1 MSSKTRLSA
10 FLAVLLVGA
19 LAIVVAGCG
28 GSSSS
33 SPNTT
38 SESEESTETA
48 GGAGEEEAAEEEETG
63 AEEEPSGGGEKL
75 TVGSD
80 IPYPP
85 FEQKAPGGGYT
96 GFDVELMEAIGKE
109 IGREPEFIDSS
120 FETIF
125 RDVAQGKFEAVM
137 SAATITPE
145 REKVVSFSLPYYLSE
160 QAILVKEGSEITGL
174 SDLKGKVIA
183 AQQGT
188 TGLELGK
195 EKAEAKEIR
204 PFPEGPD
211 ADNALKAGVVEA
223 VIIDAPV
230 AKKQAEELGGIEI
243 VEKVPTDET
252 YGIALAPEST
262 ELLEQINEGLKK
274 AIEDGNYTKVYEK
287 WFKEAPPL
295 EGLEKA
301 IEEAEAK

>member
-1 MSSKTRLSA
+1 MTRIRPAALFA
-10 FLAVLLVGA
+10 ALL
-19 LAIVVAGCG
+19 LAIAALVVAGCG
-28 GSSSS
+28 GGSSSS
-33 SPNTT
+33 SSSST
-38 SESEESTETA
+38 SEESSESS
-48 GGAGEEEAAEEEETG
+48 GGAEAESGEEAE
-63 AEEEPSGGGEKL
+63 GGGETL

-85 FEQKAPGGGYT
+85 FEQKASGGGYT

-125 RDVAQGKFEAVM
+125 RDVGQEKFEAVM

-145 REKVVSFSLPYYLSE
+145 REKEVDFSLPYYLSE
-160 QAILVKEGSEITGL
+160 QAILVQEGSDIKGL
-174 SDLKGKVIA
+174 ADLKGKVVA

-188 TGLELGK
+188 TGLELAK
-195 EKAEAKEIR
+195 EKAEASELR

-211 ADNALKAGVVEA
+211 ADNALKAGTVEA

-230 AKKQAEELGGIEI
+230 AKQQAEELGGIEI
-243 VEKVPTDET
+243 VEKVPTEET
-252 YGIALAPEST
+252 YGIAVSKEDT
-262 ELLEQINEGLKK
+262 ELAEQINEGLKK
-274 AIEDGNYTKVYEK
+274 TIEDGSYATVYEK

-295 EGLEKA
+295 EELEKA

>member
-1 MSSKTRLSA
+1 MTRLTA
-10 FLAVLLVGA
+10 LMAVLLVGA
-19 LAIVVAGCG
+19 LALVVTGCG
-28 GSSSS
+28 GGGSS
-33 SPNTT
+33 T
-38 SESEESTETA
+38 SETSATEEPAA
-48 GGAGEEEAAEEEETG
+48 GGGAATEGGEEEA
-63 AEEEPSGGGEKL
+63 GGGEKL

-85 FEQKAPGGGYT
+85 FEQGKKGSYT
-96 GFDVELMEAIGKE
+96 GFDVELMGAIGKE

-145 REKVVSFSLPYYLSE
+145 REKVVLFSNPYYLSE
-160 QAILVKEGSEITGL
+160 QAILVKEGSDIKGL
-174 SDLKGKVIA
+174 ADLKGKVVA

-195 EKAEAKEIR
+195 EKAEASELR
-204 PFPEGPD
+204 PYPEGPD
-211 ADNALKAGVVEA
+211 ADNALKAGTVEA

-230 AKKQAEELGGIEI
+230 AKQQAEELGGIEI

-252 YGIALAPEST
+252 YGIAVSKENT
-262 ELLEQINEGLKK
+262 ELVEQLNEGLKK
-274 AIEDGNYTKVYEK
+274 AIEDGTYAKVYEK

-301 IEEAEAK
+301 IEEAESK

>member
-1 MSSKTRLSA
+1 LSSKTRLAA

-19 LAIVVAGCG
+19 VSIVVAGCG
-28 GSSSS
+28 GGSSSS
-33 SPNTT
+33 SSSSTS
-38 SESEESTETA
+38 SESEEGTEAA
-48 GGAGEEEAAEEEETG
+48 GGAGEEE
-63 AEEEPSGGGEKL
+63 SSGGEKL

-85 FEQKAPGGGYT
+85 FEQGKKGSYT
-96 GFDVELMEAIGKE
+96 GFDVELMEAIGNE

-125 RDVAQGKFEAVM
+125 RDLAQGKFEAVM
-137 SAATITPE
+137 SAATITEE
-145 REKVVSFSLPYYLSE
+145 REKVVAFSNPYYLSE
-160 QAILVKEGSEITGL
+160 QAILVKEGSSITGL
-174 SDLKGKVIA
+174 ADLKGKVVG

-195 EKAEAKEIR
+195 EKAEASELR

-211 ADNALKAGVVEA
+211 ADNALKAGTVEA

-230 AKKQAEELGGIEI
+230 AKQQAEELGGIEI
-243 VEKVPTDET
+243 VEKVPTEET
-252 YGIALAPEST
+252 YGIAISKENT
-262 ELLEQINEGLKK
+262 ELVEQINEGLAKTL
-274 AIEDGNYTKVYEK
+274 EDGTYAKVYEK
-287 WFKEAPPL
+287 WFSEAPPL

>member
-1 MSSKTRLSA
+1 MGSNSRSTALL
-10 FLAVLLVGA
+10 LALVA
-19 LAIVVAGCG
+19 CVIAVVVAGCG
-28 GSSSS
+28 SSS
-33 SPNTT
+33 NETT
-38 SESEESTETA
+38 
-48 GGAGEEEAAEEEETG
+48 GGGG
-63 AEEEPSGGGEKL
+63 GSGGGQKL

-85 FEQKAPGGGYT
+85 FEQGKKGSYT
-96 GFDVELMEAIGKE
+96 GFDVELMEKIGEE

-145 REKVVSFSLPYYLSE
+145 REKVVAFSNPYYLSE
-160 QAILVKEGSEITGL
+160 QAILVKEGSDITGL
-174 SDLKGKVIA
+174 SDLKGRVVA

-195 EKAEAKEIR
+195 EKAEASELR

-211 ADNALKAGVVEA
+211 ADNALKAGTVEA

-230 AKKQAEELGGIEI
+230 AKQQAEELGGIEI
-243 VEKVPTDET
+243 VEKVPTEET
-252 YGIALAPEST
+252 YGIAVAKENT
-262 ELLEQINEGLKK
+262 ELLEEINEGLAKVLENGK
-274 AIEDGNYTKVYEK
+274 YTKVYEK
-287 WFKEAPPL
+287 WFKEAPPKEIFTL
-295 EGLEKA
+295 GKG
-301 IEEAEAK
+301 AE

>member
-1 MSSKTRLSA
+1 MGSNSRSTAPL
-10 FLAVLLVGA
+10 LALVA
-19 LAIVVAGCG
+19 CAIAVVVAGCG
-28 GSSSS
+28 SSSS
-33 SPNTT
+33 NETT
-38 SESEESTETA
+38 
-48 GGAGEEEAAEEEETG
+48 GGGG
-63 AEEEPSGGGEKL
+63 GSGGGQKL

-85 FEQKAPGGGYT
+85 FEQGKKGSYT
-96 GFDVELMEAIGKE
+96 GFDVELMEKIGEE

-145 REKVVSFSLPYYLSE
+145 REKVVAFSNPYYLSE
-160 QAILVKEGSEITGL
+160 QAILVKEGSDITGL
-174 SDLKGKVIA
+174 SDLKGRVVA

-195 EKAEAKEIR
+195 EKAEASELR

-211 ADNALKAGVVEA
+211 ADNALKAGTVEA

-230 AKKQAEELGGIEI
+230 AKQQAEELGGIEI
-243 VEKVPTDET
+243 VEKVPTEET
-252 YGIALAPEST
+252 YGIAVAKENT
-262 ELLEQINEGLKK
+262 ELLEEINEGLAKVLENGK
-274 AIEDGNYTKVYEK
+274 YTKVYEK
-287 WFKEAPPL
+287 WFKEAPPKEIFTL
-295 EGLEKA
+295 GKGA
-301 IEEAEAK
+301 Q

>member
-1 MSSKTRLSA
+1 MS
-10 FLAVLLVGA
+10 
-19 LAIVVAGCG
+19 IVVAGCG
-28 GSSSS
+28 GGGSSGS
-33 SPNTT
+33 TGAT
-38 SESEESTETA
+38 SESEEGTEAA
-48 GGAGEEEAAEEEETG
+48 GGAGEEET
-63 AEEEPSGGGEKL
+63 SGGGEKL

-85 FEQKAPGGGYT
+85 FEQGKKGSYT

-137 SAATITPE
+137 SAATITEE

-160 QAILVKEGSEITGL
+160 QAVLVKEGSEITGL
-174 SDLKGKVIA
+174 ADLKGKVVA

-188 TGLELGK
+188 TGLELAK
-195 EKAEAKEIR
+195 EKAEASELR
-204 PFPEGPD
+204 PYPEGPD
-211 ADNALKAGVVEA
+211 ADNALKSGVVEA

-230 AKKQAEELGGIEI
+230 AKKQAEELGGIEV
-243 VEKVPTDET
+243 VEKVPTEET
-252 YGIALAPEST
+252 YGIAVAKEST

-274 AIEDGNYTKVYEK
+274 TIEDGSYTKVYEK

>member
-1 MSSKTRLSA
+1 M
-10 FLAVLLVGA
+10 AVLLVGLVA
-19 LAIVVAGCG
+19 LVVTGCGGG

-33 SPNTT
+33 SETT
-38 SESEESTETA
+38 ASEES
-48 GGAGEEEAAEEEETG
+48 GGGAAEESG
-63 AEEEPSGGGEKL
+63 GSEEESSGGGETL

-85 FEQKAPGGGYT
+85 FEQKAKGGGYT
-96 GFDVELMEAIGKE
+96 GFDVNLMEAIGKE

-137 SAATITPE
+137 SAATITEE

-160 QAILVKEGSEITGL
+160 QAILVKEGSSITGL
-174 SDLKGKVIA
+174 SDLKGKIVA

-195 EKAEAKEIR
+195 EKAEAKELR
-204 PFPEGPD
+204 PYPEGPD
-211 ADNALKAGVVEA
+211 ADNALKAGTVEA

-230 AKKQAEELGGIEI
+230 AKQQAEELGGIEI

-252 YGIALAPEST
+252 YGIAVAQEST
-262 ELLEQINEGLKK
+262 ELVEQINEGLKK
-274 AIEDGNYTKVYEK
+274 TIEDGSYAKVYEK

-295 EGLEKA
+295 KELEKA
-301 IEEAEAK
+301 IEEAESK

>member
-1 MSSKTRLSA
+1 LSSKTRLAA

-19 LAIVVAGCG
+19 VSIVVAGCG
-28 GSSSS
+28 GGSSSS
-33 SPNTT
+33 SSSSTT
-38 SESEESTETA
+38 SESEESTEAA
-48 GGAGEEEAAEEEETG
+48 GGAGEEES
-63 AEEEPSGGGEKL
+63 SGGGETL

-85 FEQKAPGGGYT
+85 FEQGKKGSYT

-109 IGREPEFIDSS
+109 IEREPEFIDSS

-125 RDVAQGKFEAVM
+125 RDLAQEKFEAVM
-137 SAATITPE
+137 SAATITEE
-145 REKVVSFSLPYYLSE
+145 REKVVDFSLPYYLSE

-174 SDLKGKVIA
+174 SDLKGKVVG

-195 EKAEAKEIR
+195 EKAEAGELR

-211 ADNALKAGVVEA
+211 ADNALKAGTVEA

-230 AKKQAEELGGIEI
+230 AKQQAEELGGIEI
-243 VEKVPTDET
+243 VEKVPTEET
-252 YGIALAPEST
+252 YGIAIAKGNT
-262 ELLEQINEGLKK
+262 ELLEGINEGLKM
-274 AIEDGNYTKVYEK
+274 AIEDGSYAKVYEK
-287 WFKEAPPL
+287 WFHEAPPL
-295 EGLEKA
+295 EGLEEA

>member
-1 MSSKTRLSA
+1 MISKTRMAA
-10 FLAVLLVGA
+10 FFAVLLVGA
-19 LAIVVAGCG
+19 VALVAAGC

-33 SPNTT
+33 SSSSGGSETT
-38 SESEESTETA
+38 EAST
-48 GGAGEEEAAEEEETG
+48 GGGGEEEAT
-63 AEEEPSGGGEKL
+63 GGGEPL

-85 FEQKAPGGGYT
+85 FEQKSKSGGYT

-137 SAATITPE
+137 SAATITEE
-145 REKVVSFSLPYYLSE
+145 REKVVAFSNPYYLSE
-160 QAILVKEGSEITGL
+160 QAILVKEGSSITGL
-174 SDLKGKVIA
+174 ADLKGKVVA

-195 EKAEAKEIR
+195 EKAEASELR
-204 PFPEGPD
+204 PYPEGPD
-211 ADNALKAGVVEA
+211 ADNALKAGTVEA

-230 AKKQAEELGGIEI
+230 AKQQAEELGGIEI
-243 VEKVPTDET
+243 VEKVPTEET
-252 YGIALAPEST
+252 YGIAVEKNNT
-262 ELLEQINEGLKK
+262 ELIEQINEGLAKT
-274 AIEDGNYTKVYEK
+274 IEDGSYAKVYEK

-295 EGLEKA
+295 KGLEKA
-301 IEEAEAK
+301 IEEAES

>member
-1 MSSKTRLSA
+1 MRNSRVTALLLA
-10 FLAVLLVGA
+10 LAVGVIA
-19 LAIVVAGCG
+19 VVAAGCG
-28 GSSSS
+28 SSNNENTGGGGGSGS
-33 SPNTT
+33 
-38 SESEESTETA
+38 
-48 GGAGEEEAAEEEETG
+48 
-63 AEEEPSGGGEKL
+63 GEKL

-85 FEQKAPGGGYT
+85 FEQGKKGSYT
-96 GFDVELMEAIGKE
+96 GFDVELMGKIGEE

-145 REKVVSFSLPYYLSE
+145 REKVVSFSNPYYLSE
-160 QAILVKEGSEITGL
+160 QAIVVQEGSDITGL
-174 SDLKGKVIA
+174 SDLAGKTVA

-195 EKAEAKEIR
+195 EKAEASELR

-211 ADNALKAGVVEA
+211 AINALKAGTVEA

-230 AKKQAEELGGIEI
+230 AANAVEEEGGIE
-243 VEKVPTDET
+243 VAEKVPTEET
-252 YGIALAPEST
+252 YGIAVAHESA
-262 ELLEQINEGLKK
+262 ELLEQINEGLNKT
-274 AIEDGNYTKVYEK
+274 IENGNYAKVYEN
-287 WFKEAPPL
+287 WFHEAPPL
-295 EGLEKA
+295 EALEEA
-301 IEEAEAK
+301 IEEAEGK

>member
-1 MSSKTRLSA
+1 MTKIRPAALFA
-10 FLAVLLVGA
+10 ALL
-19 LAIVVAGCG
+19 LAIAALVVAGCG
-28 GSSSS
+28 GGSSSS
-33 SPNTT
+33 SSSST
-38 SESEESTETA
+38 SEESSESA
-48 GGAGEEEAAEEEETG
+48 GGG
-63 AEEEPSGGGEKL
+63 AEETESAEEGEEAEGGGETL

-85 FEQKAPGGGYT
+85 FEQKASGGGYT

-125 RDVAQGKFEAVM
+125 RDVGQGKFEAVM

-145 REKVVSFSLPYYLSE
+145 REKEVAFSLPYYLSE

-174 SDLKGKVIA
+174 ADLKGKIVA

-195 EKAEAKEIR
+195 EKAEAKELR

-211 ADNALKAGVVEA
+211 ADNALKAGTVEA

-230 AKKQAEELGGIEI
+230 AKQQAEELGGIEI
-243 VEKVPTDET
+243 VEKVPTEET
-252 YGIALAPEST
+252 YGIAVSKDNT
-262 ELLEQINEGLKK
+262 ELVEQINEGLKK
-274 AIEDGNYTKVYEK
+274 AIEDGSYATVYEK
-287 WFKEAPPL
+287 WFKEAPSL

>member
-1 MSSKTRLSA
+1 LFSKTRLAA

-19 LAIVVAGCG
+19 VAIVVAGCG
-28 GSSSS
+28 GGSSSS
-33 SPNTT
+33 SSSSTT
-38 SESEESTETA
+38 SEES
-48 GGAGEEEAAEEEETG
+48 AESG
-63 AEEEPSGGGEKL
+63 GGGEKL

-85 FEQKAPGGGYT
+85 FEQGKQGSYT

-137 SAATITPE
+137 SAATITEE

-160 QAILVKEGSEITGL
+160 QAIVVAEGSSITGL
-174 SDLKGKVIA
+174 SDLKGKVVA

-188 TGLELGK
+188 TGQELGK
-195 EKAEAKEIR
+195 EKAEASELR
-204 PFPEGPD
+204 PYPEGPD
-211 ADNALKAGVVEA
+211 AINALKAGTVEA

-230 AKKQAEELGGIEI
+230 ALKATEELSGIEI
-243 VEKVPTDET
+243 AEKVPTEET
-252 YGIALAPEST
+252 YGIAVSKEST

-274 AIEDGNYTKVYEK
+274 TIEDGSYAKVYEK
-287 WFKEAPPL
+287 WFNEAPPTK
-295 EGLEKA
+295 GLEEA
-301 IEEAEAK
+301 IAEAEAK